1 MWCFMSL
8 YKLTNKMAQL
18 DKELAAQPSD
28 LSSVPGIH
36 MVAGENLLSQIVLWP
51 LRAHHGTG
59 ACDCTY
65 IQITVTTER

>member
-1 MWCFMSL
+1 MSL

-18 DKELAAQPSD
+18 DKELAAKPSD

-51 LRAHHGTG
+51 LRVHHGTG
-59 ACDCTY
+59 ACECTH
-65 IQITVTTER
+65 IQITVTT